1 MLIES
6 TFYSLST
13 WNAGG
18 YKEVA
23 EVREV
28 REVRKLTLS
37 FFEGYSHDCN

>member
-6 TFYSLST
+6 KFYSLST

-37 FFEGYSHDCN
+37 FFEGDSNDCN

>member
-28 REVRKLTLS
+28 RKLTLS